1 MTRSR
6 GRSSTPVTPSAP
18 ILEQSKPS
26 EYLARQIAKAR
37 KAASDPRVAKLNEIY
52 ALVIVS
58 DKSAILK
65 PTDDGIDR

>member
-1 MTRSR
+1 M
-6 GRSSTPVTPSAP
+6 
-18 ILEQSKPS
+18 LEQSKPS

-65 PTDDGIDR
+65 PTDDGIDP